1 MTRLRRKIVSCFAI
15 GLLLFAQFAVAG
27 YTCPT
32 TSHGAMPSSGQLTS
46 VTPCHSAAPKN
57 ANLCKQHCDQAA
69 QSVDNRVQSQVDV
82 PVVPVV
88 VLVCQPRTPLSKL
101 WIARTDL
108 PVKFVKPPLYLH
120 HCRFLI

>member
-1 MTRLRRKIVSCFAI
+1 MTRLRRKIVSCFTI

-27 YTCPT
+27 YTCAT
-32 TSHGAMPSSGQLTS
+32 LSHGAMQTDGQLTS

-82 PVVPVV
+82 PVLPVV
-88 VLVCQPRTPLSKL
+88 VLVCQPRTPVSKM

-108 PVKFVKPPLYLH
+108 PVKFAKPPLYLH